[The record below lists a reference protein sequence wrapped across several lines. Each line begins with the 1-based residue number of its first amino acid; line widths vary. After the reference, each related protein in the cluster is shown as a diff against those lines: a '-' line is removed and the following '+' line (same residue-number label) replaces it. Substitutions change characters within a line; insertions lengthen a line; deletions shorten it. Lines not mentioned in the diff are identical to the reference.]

1 MSRTSTLCRSKIFG
15 CIRWRNPSDS
25 SSPPSASHPV
35 TPPYRKRPSGST
47 RVGRSF
53 TKILRQLTVYM
64 LIHRTLSLNLSLN
77 IKACVRLSNGSLL
90 AGQSLSDWLCPS
102 VRLLNCLFYSH
113 RSLREP
119 PGDDFSATPS
129 Y

>member
-1 MSRTSTLCRSKIFG
+1 
-15 CIRWRNPSDS
+15 
-25 SSPPSASHPV
+25 
-35 TPPYRKRPSGST
+35 
-47 RVGRSF
+47 
-53 TKILRQLTVYM
+53 M

-90 AGQSLSDWLCPS
+90 AGHSLSDWLCPS